1 LPIRTRTET
10 RRLTR
15 ERWQRPGVSTGVI
28 EQLIELAQA
37 APDARAFEAAV
48 LARLQARIGFDV
60 GFLSVRG
67 AESEPTTVGLERP
80 LIELAVTRSDTYARE
95 LLPVKRVALGA
106 RGVAVDT
113 DVLGESR
120 VQKQS
125 YHRELASRVNGRHSL
140 LAYLPW
146 RSDTLG
152 LLLLG
157 RCGSS
162 FSARECEQIEAMLPA
177 LGAARAA
184 FGTPFQS
191 RPLTPPEPTGLW
203 SRLGLART
211 VHADVATAGGRI
223 QVRDRGAFREMAAID
238 HDGAELIWT
247 RAQRTDPRVSG
258 WPYVN
263 LFHVAAARAERRE
276 RALFIGAGGG
286 VALRQFASVYPG
298 IELTLVEKDARV
310 IELGRA
316 WFGLDALPRL
326 RVTIEDGAEFVTRA
340 APGSWDIAVVDAFDT
355 RSAAQPLLEA
365 SFLSSLARG
374 LRPNGALALNWI
386 GSLDSPALA
395 SFVRRIDACFD
406 GVQLLPVVGVGELD
420 SRAPRNVVIVALRR
434 PLTRSP

>member
-211 VHADVATAGGRI
+211 VHADVAT
-223 QVRDRGAFREMAAID
+223 